1 MYKKTAVITG
11 AAGLLGIQHASALLE
26 SDYNVIL
33 LDLDKTLLKKV
44 YLKLLNIYQNKDIL
58 YYPCDITQEKQVK
71 RVLSKIKN
79 KNLKIEVLVNNADKN
94 PKMNIYTNTYIYIY
108 RQ

>member
-44 YLKLLNIYQNKDIL
+44 YLKLI
-58 YYPCDITQEKQVK
+58 
-71 RVLSKIKN
+71 
-79 KNLKIEVLVNNADKN
+79 
-94 PKMNIYTNTYIYIY
+94 
-108 RQ
+108 